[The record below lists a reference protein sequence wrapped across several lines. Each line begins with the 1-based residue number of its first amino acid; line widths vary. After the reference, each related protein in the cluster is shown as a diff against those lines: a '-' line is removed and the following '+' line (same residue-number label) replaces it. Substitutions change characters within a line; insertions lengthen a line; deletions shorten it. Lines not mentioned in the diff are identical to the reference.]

1 MAKAMKDPSKT
12 TEKQIRNVR
21 NATEDIVAGVNAV
34 TVAPTKLAADQ
45 LDKAK
50 ANYIKAID
58 SGKTRRNLLA
68 VGVEDWR
75 ERMLAK
81 VGNIAT
87 GIEASKSVIE
97 EFHRQRNEV
106 QKAINN
112 ELDKMPTKSLADSQ
126 RRMIAQMN
134 GMAKMVFDKSK
145 AYRGQ

>member
-1 MAKAMKDPSKT
+1 MAKAMKDPAKIR
-12 TEKQIRNVR
+12 EKQIRNVR
-21 NATEDIVAGVNAV
+21 NATEDIIAGVNSV
-34 TVAPTKLAADQ
+34 TVSPTHLAADQ

-58 SGKTRRNLLA
+58 SGKMRRNLLA

-87 GIEASKSVIE
+87 GIEASGDVIE
-97 EFHRQRNEV
+97 EFHRQRNEA

-112 ELDKMPTKSLADSQ
+112 ELAKIPTKTLADSQ
-126 RRMIAQMN
+126 RRMITQMN
-134 GMAKMVFDKSK
+134 GMAKMMFDKSK
-145 AYRGQ
+145 AFRGA